1 MVFAQG
7 VLLWTSMVVLR
18 GHHQQPRGTG
28 LNPLWC
34 SSNED
39 DSEGGVC
46 SRSSDEIAFL
56 VEGLSVHVPQSLLDR
71 FPDTKLAKLAALEE
85 RHNQENDPTVING
98 VSSSNKPIP
107 IDVDLIHFRY
117 LVNLLRQEPVLLPYK
132 SRVTHKSL
140 SKVLKDFGFP
150 DMTVRTTSSK
160 GQNGWFARM
169 RNFWRPE
176 DQKLT
181 AVVSVPTAI
190 HYLDGLEAEQRLWIS
205 EMMIEKEQNPKE
217 ARNIEFKVGRLRV
230 ALFLFQEYRR
240 TGQLRIVCPKKSTD
254 PEIYGLVRAIMVD
267 HRLVQDEDKTF
278 HQESLVVF
286 GLRYHQIS
294 CNLGTED
301 FIIDLVRSE
310 P

>member
-1 MVFAQG
+1 MVFVQG
-7 VLLWTSMVVLR
+7 LLLWSMVVLR
-18 GHHQQPRGTG
+18 GHHQQPRA
-28 LNPLWC
+28 NPLWC
-34 SSNED
+34 SNNQD
-39 DSEGGVC
+39 DSGGGDC
-46 SRSSDEIAFL
+46 SRSSDDIAFL

-85 RHNQENDPTVING
+85 LHNQENEAING
-98 VSSSNKPIP
+98 VSSSTKPIP

-150 DMTVRTTSSK
+150 DSNVRTTSK
-160 GQNGWFARM
+160 GRNGWFSRL
-169 RNFWRPE
+169 RDFWRPE
-176 DQKLT
+176 DKKLT
-181 AVVSVPTAI
+181 VVSVPTTI

-254 PEIYGLVRAIMVD
+254 PEIYGLVQAIMVD

-310 P
+310 S